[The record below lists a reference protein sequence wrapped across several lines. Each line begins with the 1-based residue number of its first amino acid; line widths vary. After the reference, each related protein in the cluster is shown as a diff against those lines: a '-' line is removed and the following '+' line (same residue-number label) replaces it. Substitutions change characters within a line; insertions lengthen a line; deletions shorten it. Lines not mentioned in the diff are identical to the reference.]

1 MLVCLILR
9 KKSYPKFYTKNP
21 KKIPKK
27 EKFLTKKNPKNPL
40 TIYTHYIYFAPSS
53 SLSLIK
59 KYQLLKINSYPTL
72 QLLSNS
78 YPTLSQ

>member
-1 MLVCLILR
+1 MFNFKREIL
-9 KKSYPKFYTKNP
+9 FNP
-21 KKIPKK
+21 KNLTQKILSKKILSKILYKKPQKKILKK

-59 KYQLLKINSYPTL
+59 KY
-72 QLLSNS
+72 
-78 YPTLSQ
+78 